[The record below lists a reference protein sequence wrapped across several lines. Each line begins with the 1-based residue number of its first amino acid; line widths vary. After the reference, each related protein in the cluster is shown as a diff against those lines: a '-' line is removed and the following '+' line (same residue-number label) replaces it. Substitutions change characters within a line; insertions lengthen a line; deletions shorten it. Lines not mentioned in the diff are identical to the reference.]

1 MDHRHKC
8 NTIKCIKDN
17 IQENLD
23 DLGRG
28 DIFLDITAEVQTMK
42 GATNKLAII
51 VLIVLAIVKI
61 KTFPSL
67 YL

>member
-28 DIFLDITAEVQTMK
+28 DIFLDITAEVQASYYSAYSTSYCEDK
-42 GATNKLAII
+42 NISKSIF
-51 VLIVLAIVKI
+51 I
-61 KTFPSL
+61 KE
-67 YL
+67 YLMI

>member
-8 NTIKCIKDN
+8 STIKCIKDN

-23 DLGRG
+23 DLGSG

-61 KTFPSL
+61 KTFPNL

>member
-8 NTIKCIKDN
+8 STITCIKDN

-28 DIFLDITAEVQTMK
+28 DIFLDITAEAQTMK

-61 KTFPSL
+61 KTFPNL

>member
-28 DIFLDITAEVQTMK
+28 DIFLDITAEAQTMK